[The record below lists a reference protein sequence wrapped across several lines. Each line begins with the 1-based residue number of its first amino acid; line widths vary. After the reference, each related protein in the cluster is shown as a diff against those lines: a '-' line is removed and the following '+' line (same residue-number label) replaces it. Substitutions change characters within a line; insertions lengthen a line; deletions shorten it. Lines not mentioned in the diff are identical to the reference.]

1 MKKTFLP
8 LLIIMLAFVATP
20 KAQTVDEMITKHI
33 EARGGL
39 EKIRNLKTMILSGS
53 MQQAGNTIEMTY
65 SYVNNKAIKVEFSV
79 AGQTGYNIVTEKEG
93 WVFNPFAQQT
103 EAQAME
109 PEQLKDA
116 QGQLDIQGGIVDY
129 KSKGNTVEY
138 LGKES
143 KQGVEYYKLK
153 LTLASGKVI
162 TYLLDK
168 NYLVAS
174 ATSSSLVQGTRQDVT
189 TEYSDYRKTPD
200 GYLIPFKRVTPFT
213 EVIIEKAEINPKI
226 DESIFKPSN

>member
-1 MKKTFLP
+1 
-8 LLIIMLAFVATP
+8 
-20 KAQTVDEMITKHI
+20 
-33 EARGGL
+33 
-39 EKIRNLKTMILSGS
+39 MILTGS
-53 MQQAGNTIEMTY
+53 MQQGGNAIDMTY
-65 SYVNNKAIKVEFSV
+65 SYANNKAIKVEFSA
-79 AGQTGYNIVTEKEG
+79 AGQTGYNIVTDKQG
-93 WVFNPFAQQT
+93 WTFNPFAQQT

-109 PEQLKDA
+109 AEQLKDA
-116 QGQLDIQGGIVDY
+116 QAQLDIQGGMVDY
-129 KSKGNTVEY
+129 KAKGNKVEY

-174 ATSSSLVQGTRQDVT
+174 ATSSSIVQGARQDVT

-226 DESIFKPSN
+226 DDSVFKPSN